1 MRTRKSV
8 GQHIKALRL
17 AAVLTQKQLAQRLDV
32 EPVTVS
38 RWERDEVP
46 PSDLNRVRLAQ
57 FFGVSAETFRPSE
70 KAAA

>member
-8 GQHIKALRL
+8 GATIKDLRL
-17 AAVLTQKQLAQRLDV
+17 EAVLTQKELALRLHV

-46 PSDLNRVRLAQ
+46 PSDLNRVRLAR
-57 FFGVSAETFRPSE
+57 FFNVSADKFRPSN